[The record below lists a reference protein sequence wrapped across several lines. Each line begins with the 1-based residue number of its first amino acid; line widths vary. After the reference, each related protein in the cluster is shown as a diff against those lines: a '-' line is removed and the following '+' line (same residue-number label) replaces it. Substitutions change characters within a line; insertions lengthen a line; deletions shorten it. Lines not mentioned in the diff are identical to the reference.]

1 MAGLSGKR
9 LRERLLPGL
18 RPAYPEPDNRRA
30 GLHATLAARTLT
42 RHRRANGQTPYW
54 VRGFKAAHH
63 PVVAE
68 KLEAIVGR
76 EMFPAEHPQVPCC
89 DEKSQVLVS

>member
-1 MAGLSGKR
+1 MAGLSSKR
-9 LRERLLPGL
+9 LRERLSPGL
-18 RPAYPEPDNRRA
+18 TPAYPEPDNRGGA
-30 GLHATLAARTLT
+30 GLHAAVAARTLT
-42 RHRRANGQTPYW
+42 RHRRANGQKPYW

-76 EMFPAEHPQVPCC
+76 
-89 DEKSQVLVS
+89 